1 MIRVKIIFSVIG
13 INDPVPPLYRKGSSR
28 GQTKYESS
36 AEHWPSKGRTVMSR
50 NWHRGSTGD
59 RPDTPKLGKRRQTII
74 ETDKTTKCGA
84 QYFEHR
90 FQVNLIFKLKLMKF
104 HEIFQGDRKSKG
116 INNPRLSKLIGPVC
130 HGIKTP
136 DHLPATNRI
145 IRRPLV
151 LPALRDKLL

>member
-1 MIRVKIIFSVIG
+1 MQNKHRPPQLSIQVESIHLRSSKVSGKIMIHVKKVFCSVIG

-28 GQTKYESS
+28 GQTKYEPS

-50 NWHRGSTGD
+50 NWNRSTGD

-90 FQVNLIFKLKLMKF
+90 FQVYFIFKLKLLLKNSSGGS
-104 HEIFQGDRKSKG
+104 EIQGDQQSQV
-116 INNPRLSKLIGPVC
+116 I
-130 HGIKTP
+130 
-136 DHLPATNRI
+136 
-145 IRRPLV
+145 
-151 LPALRDKLL
+151 